1 MRSRPFSIRHS
12 PEGDIYNP
20 LLAVDGLP
28 TVDFVLYE
36 VNMKKWWDI
45 VEIYWELLS
54 LDEDMKLKRI
64 ILANRKRGRPKINN
78 SLKNLGLKSND
89 MPKIEFSEVY
99 VWEFYLQL
107 MQYPSSKNVLD
118 WCRLHLK
125 TKELKELWEHP
136 LRNTKDREYFETILD
151 DKIFLS
157 KREDAPPNSN
167 RHLLWV
173 SGSQVFENP
182 FKFIQKHVWIWNSAI
197 NYCLKAFHQIGIRGA
212 QEIAFKAALYQPL
225 LEKNNRETIE
235 REQRRAIKNYM
246 VTKLK

>member
-1 MRSRPFSIRHS
+1 
-12 PEGDIYNP
+12 
-20 LLAVDGLP
+20 
-28 TVDFVLYE
+28 
-36 VNMKKWWDI
+36 
-45 VEIYWELLS
+45 
-54 LDEDMKLKRI
+54 
-64 ILANRKRGRPKINN
+64 RPKINN
-78 SLKNLGLKSND
+78 SLKKLGVKSND
-89 MPKIEFSEVY
+89 MLKIEFTDAY
-99 VWEFYLQL
+99 IWEFYLQL
-107 MQYPSSKNVLD
+107 MQYQFGTKAVLA
-118 WCRLHLK
+118 WCREHLK
-125 TKELKELWEHP
+125 TKELGKLWEHP
-136 LRNTKDREYFETILD
+136 LRDTEDRKYFEPILND
-151 DKIFLS
+151 NIFLS
-157 KREDAPPNSN
+157 KREDAPPDSN